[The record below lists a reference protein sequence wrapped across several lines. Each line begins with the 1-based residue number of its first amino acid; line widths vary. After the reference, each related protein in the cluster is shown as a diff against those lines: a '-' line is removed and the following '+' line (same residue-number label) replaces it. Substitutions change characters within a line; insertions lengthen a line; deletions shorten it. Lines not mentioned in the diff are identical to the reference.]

1 MKFNIKA
8 DSRRVK
14 KGDIFVALKTPEGD
28 GHQYIEQ
35 AIQNGASK
43 IVAMYGSYSVETEIV
58 EDTRKYLDDYLIKN
72 YKPYIDEMTV
82 IGFTGT
88 NGKSTSVHLIYEAL
102 NKLGIDCASIGTIG
116 YFLKEGKVCYLANT
130 SPDIC
135 ETYELFM
142 DAYDKGYRY
151 IAIEC
156 SSHGLELGRLEGI
169 EYTYAT
175 FSNLTRDHL
184 DFHKTYENYA
194 LAKRKLFER
203 IKKEGKALINYDDSY
218 HEYFSLK
225 ENQNL
230 TFGFTGGD
238 YHVTS
243 FHMTLEGSEFTFE
256 RNGENLTTRTSL
268 IGEYNILNLMPVI
281 MILEDLGISMDRIL
295 KVIPLLSAPK
305 GRIERIKY
313 KTNNIYID
321 YAHTP
326 DGLKKVVST
335 VKKMTKG
342 NTYVVFC
349 CRGNRDIGRRK
360 GMMQA
365 ACDLAKL
372 AIVTNDH
379 VFQEDPM
386 HVIHDMLDG
395 LESSNYEII
404 PDRKKAIYRGI
415 DLLRENDSLLV
426 LGHGHETV
434 LINEKHEKIPFI
446 ESEIIESYIQTKCN

>member
-8 DSRRVK
+8 DSRKVK
-14 KGDIFVALKTPEGD
+14 KGDIFVALKTPAGD
-28 GHQYIEQ
+28 GHNYIEQ

-58 EDTRKYLDDYLIKN
+58 EDTRKYLDEYLVKN

-102 NKLGIDCASIGTIG
+102 NKLGKDCASIGTIG

-169 EYTYAT
+169 EYNYAI

-194 LAKRKLFER
+194 SAKRKLFER
-203 IKKEGKALINYDDSY
+203 VKKDGKAIINYDDTY
-218 HEYFSLK
+218 CDYFSLK

-238 YHVTS
+238 YHITN

-256 RNGENLTTRTSL
+256 RKGETFTAHTSL
-268 IGEYNILNLMPVI
+268 IGEYNILNLMPIV
-281 MILEDLGISMDRIL
+281 MILEDLNIPMESIL
-295 KVIPLLSAPK
+295 KVIPELSAPE
-305 GRIERIKY
+305 GRIERIQY

-326 DGLKKVVST
+326 DGLEKVVST
-335 VKKMTKG
+335 VKKVTKG
-342 NTYVVFC
+342 DTYVVFC

-365 ACDLAKL
+365 ACDLSKL

-379 VFQEDPM
+379 VFEEDPM
-386 HVIHDMLDG
+386 HVIEDMLDG
-395 LESSNYEII
+395 LQNTNYEII
-404 PDRKKAIYRGI
+404 PDRQKAIYRGI
-415 DLLRENDSLLV
+415 DLLKENDSLLV
-426 LGHGHETV
+426 LGHGHEAV

-446 ESEIIESYIQTKCN
+446 ERDIIEEYIQTKCN